1 MVEQLGYL
9 HPGPLPGG
17 EGEKG
22 AFRNQQSREGG
33 DMTASTRM
41 HVSRSDVVGS
51 LLRPTY
57 LREAR
62 QGVRAGRASEAEL
75 HTAEDRAVR
84 EAIALQEAA
93 GLDVITDGELRRQSW
108 VVTIPLREEGAS
120 HAPLAGYEFLQAEPG
135 WWSLWKEPD
144 GQRAQVWTAP
154 TRPFI
159 TKPLQVVRD
168 IVAEEYAFLKANAH
182 HRTKF
187 TIPAPSWHRIFWHP
201 QYSGAAYPTPEDF
214 LRAIADYL
222 RTEVIDKMIALGGD
236 YLQLDAPNYA
246 QWHVDLENR
255 AAFETWGHDMAAE
268 LVADAEIDNTV
279 FEGIS
284 GLTRAIHIC
293 RGNAPGGRW
302 LANGGYER
310 VAAEV
315 FPRLSNFDRL
325 LLEYDTPRAGDFGP
339 LRYVLP
345 QHTVVLGLLTTK
357 KGALEHSGAVE
368 ARIRE
373 ATQYIPLERLAVS
386 PQCGFASGEA
396 GNPLTAAEQEAKL
409 RLVAQVARWIW
420 SR

>member
-1 MVEQLGYL
+1 
-9 HPGPLPGG
+9 
-17 EGEKG
+17 
-22 AFRNQQSREGG
+22 
-33 DMTASTRM
+33 MTASIQTN
-41 HVSRSDVVGS
+41 VARSDVVGS
-51 LLRPTY
+51 LLRPAY

-62 QGVRAGRASEAEL
+62 QRAREGRASASEL

-84 EAIALQEAA
+84 EAIALQEGA

-120 HAPLAGYEFLQAEPG
+120 HAPLAGYEFLQAEPE

-144 GQRAQVWTAP
+144 GRRAQVWTAP

-159 TKPLQVVRD
+159 TKPLRVVRD
-168 IVAEEYAFLKANAH
+168 IVAEEYAFLKANAQR
-182 HRTKF
+182 RTKF

-201 QYSGAAYPTPEDF
+201 EYSRAAYPTPEDF
-214 LRAIADYL
+214 VRAIADYL
-222 RTEVIDKMIALGGD
+222 RVEVIDKVMALGGD

-246 QWHVDLENR
+246 QWHVDPENR
-255 AAFETWGHDMAAE
+255 AAFERWGHDMAAE
-268 LVADAEIDNTV
+268 LVADAEIDNRV
-279 FEGIS
+279 FEGVG

-310 VAAEV
+310 IAAEV
-315 FPRLSNFDRL
+315 FPRLGNFDRL

-357 KGALEHSGAVE
+357 QGVLEDSGAVE

-373 ATQYIPLERLAVS
+373 ATPYVPLERLAVS

-409 RLVAQVARWIW
+409 RLVAEVAQRVWA
-420 SR
+420 R

>member
-1 MVEQLGYL
+1 MAAQA
-9 HPGPLPGG
+9 HSNI
-17 EGEKG
+17 
-22 AFRNQQSREGG
+22 A
-33 DMTASTRM
+33 
-41 HVSRSDVVGS
+41 RSDVVGS

-62 QGVRAGRASEAEL
+62 QGVRQGRVSEAEL
-75 HTAEDRAVR
+75 HAAEDRAVR

-93 GLDVITDGELRRQSW
+93 GLDVITDGEYRRQSW
-108 VVTIPLREEGAS
+108 VVTIPLREEGAA
-120 HAPLAGYEFLQAEPG
+120 HAPLAGYEFLPADPG

-144 GQRAQVWTAP
+144 GQRARVWTAS

-182 HRTKF
+182 RRTKF

-201 QYSGAAYPTPEDF
+201 EYSRAAYPTPEDF
-214 LRAIADYL
+214 LGAVADYL
-222 RTEVIDKMIALGGD
+222 RAEVVAKIIALGGD
-236 YLQLDAPNYA
+236 YIQLDAPNYA
-246 QWHVDLENR
+246 QWHVDLDNR
-255 AAFETWGHDMAAE
+255 AAFEAWGHDMAAE
-268 LVADAEIDNTV
+268 LVADAEIDDTV
-279 FEGIS
+279 FQDIGAV
-284 GLTRAIHIC
+284 TRAMHIC

-310 VAAEV
+310 IAGEV

-339 LRYVLP
+339 LRYVRP
-345 QHTVVLGLLTTK
+345 ETTVALGLLTTK
-357 KGALEHSGAVE
+357 QAVLEDAGAVE

-373 ATQYIPLERLAVS
+373 ATQFVPLERLAVS

-396 GNPLTAAEQEAKL
+396 GNPLTLEQQEAKL
-409 RLVAQVARWIW
+409 RRVVQVARRVWGT
-420 SR
+420 

>member
-1 MVEQLGYL
+1 
-9 HPGPLPGG
+9 
-17 EGEKG
+17 
-22 AFRNQQSREGG
+22 
-33 DMTASTRM
+33 
-41 HVSRSDVVGS
+41 
-51 LLRPTY
+51 
-57 LREAR
+57 
-62 QGVRAGRASEAEL
+62 
-75 HTAEDRAVR
+75 
-84 EAIALQEAA
+84 
-93 GLDVITDGELRRQSW
+93 
-108 VVTIPLREEGAS
+108 
-120 HAPLAGYEFLQAEPG
+120 
-135 WWSLWKEPD
+135 
-144 GQRAQVWTAP
+144 
-154 TRPFI
+154 
-159 TKPLQVVRD
+159 
-168 IVAEEYAFLKANAH
+168 
-182 HRTKF
+182 
-187 TIPAPSWHRIFWHP
+187 
-201 QYSGAAYPTPEDF
+201 
-214 LRAIADYL
+214 
-222 RTEVIDKMIALGGD
+222 
-236 YLQLDAPNYA
+236 
-246 QWHVDLENR
+246 
-255 AAFETWGHDMAAE
+255 MAAE

-368 ARIRE
+368 ARVRE
-373 ATQYIPLERLAVS
+373 ATQYISLERLAVS

-409 RLVAQVARWIW
+409 RLVAQVARGVW